1 MIDVNEILTERQSQY
16 GSFENVALYT
26 ELVNKVLSNNKE
38 QRTDV
43 MNMAIYMIASKLARI
58 ASGDPTHKDSWVD
71 IAGYAQ
77 LVVNTLEESGLDD
90 VHESI

>member
-1 MIDVNEILTERQSQY
+1 MTDVHEILDERQNQY

-26 ELVNKVLSNNKE
+26 ELVNKVLSNNTE
-38 QRTDV
+38 NRTDA

-58 ASGDPTHKDSWVD
+58 ASGNPNHKDSWVD

-77 LVVNTLEESGLDD
+77 LIVNILESND
-90 VHESI
+90 VHE

>member
-1 MIDVNEILTERQSQY
+1 MTDVHEILDERQNQY

-26 ELVNKVLSNNKE
+26 ELVNKVLSNNAE
-38 QRTDV
+38 NRTDA

-58 ASGDPTHKDSWVD
+58 ASGNPNHKDSWVD

-77 LVVNTLEESGLDD
+77 LIVNILESND
-90 VHESI
+90 VHE

>member
-1 MIDVNEILTERQSQY
+1 MTDVNKILDERKSQY

-26 ELVNKVLSNNKE
+26 ELVNKVLSNNSE
-38 QRTDV
+38 HRTDA

-58 ASGDPTHKDSWVD
+58 ASGNPIHKDSWVD

-77 LVVNTLEESGLDD
+77 LIVNTLESDD
-90 VHESI
+90 VHE

>member
-1 MIDVNEILTERQSQY
+1 MTDVHEILDERQNQY

-26 ELVNKVLSNNKE
+26 ELVNKVLSNNTE
-38 QRTDV
+38 NRTDA

-58 ASGDPTHKDSWVD
+58 ASGNPNHKDSWVD

-77 LVVNTLEESGLDD
+77 LIVNILESDD
-90 VHESI
+90 VHE